1 MPLASPPSVAIVGAG
16 WMGETHLR
24 CYAAQGIKVL
34 GLVDPDTDRARQL
47 AERYNVPRVCPSLP
61 DLLSACRPTGISV
74 TSPEN
79 HHADAAVLA
88 LESGIGVLV
97 EKPLA
102 DNLDD
107 GRRIVE
113 AAKRSGAV
121 LIPAQILRFA
131 AHYRSLREHI
141 KRGDIGEIVGIT
153 ARRDRTRAIGE
164 HYAHVHPA
172 YLTLV
177 HDIDQVIWLT
187 KSRFVRVR
195 ALEHRRDSGCQADL
209 VFAQGEL
216 ATGVIVSLVS
226 GTLHAPDTLGGTS
239 DRLEVYG
246 SGGVASVDV
255 SRPLVEVNG
264 GHQHA
269 PDWILDPSDCTGAFG
284 AEIAH
289 FIDCLAAGE
298 PSTVVSPDDALA
310 GLQAVDGIMR
320 SIEARGSDVWLE
332 GGCLDA
338 NS

>member
-24 CYAAQGIKVL
+24 CYAAQGIEVL

-47 AERYNVPRVCPSLP
+47 AERYNVPQVFSSLP
-61 DLLSACRPTGISV
+61 ELLSTCRPTGISV

-88 LESGIGVLV
+88 LDSGIGVLV

-102 DNLDD
+102 DSLDD
-107 GRRIVE
+107 GRRILG

-121 LIPAQILRFA
+121 LIPAHILRFA
-131 AHYRSLREHI
+131 AHYRALREHI
-141 KRGDIGEIVGIT
+141 ERGDIGEIVGIS

-187 KSRFVRVR
+187 NSRFVRVR
-195 ALEHRRDSGCQADL
+195 ALEHRHDSGSQADL

-216 ATGVIVSLVS
+216 ANGVIVSLVS
-226 GTLHAPDTLGGTS
+226 GTLHAPDTFGGTS

-255 SRPLVEVNG
+255 SHPLVEVHGIN
-264 GHQHA
+264 QHA
-269 PDWILDPSDCTGAFG
+269 PDWILDPSDATGAFG

-289 FIDCLAAGE
+289 FVDRLAAGE
-298 PSTVVSPDDALA
+298 PSSVVSPDDALA
-310 GLQAVDGIMR
+310 GLQAIDGIVR
-320 SIEARGSDVWLE
+320 SIEARGSDIWLE
-332 GGCLDA
+332 ESGLHA

>member
-1 MPLASPPSVAIVGAG
+1 MPLAFPPTVAIVGAG

-24 CYAAQGIKVL
+24 CYAAQGIEVL

-47 AERYNVPRVCPSLP
+47 AERYRVPQVFSSLP
-61 DLLSACRPTGISV
+61 ELLSACRPTGISV

-88 LESGIGVLV
+88 LDSGIGVLV

-102 DNLDD
+102 DSLAD
-107 GRRIVE
+107 GRRILK

-121 LIPAQILRFA
+121 LIPAHILRFA
-131 AHYRSLREHI
+131 AHYRALREHI
-141 KRGDIGEIVGIT
+141 ERGDIGEIVGIS

-187 KSRFVRVR
+187 NSRFVRVR
-195 ALEHRRDSGCQADL
+195 ALEHRRDPGSQADL

-216 ATGVIVSLVS
+216 ANGVIISLVS
-226 GTLHAPDTLGGTS
+226 GTLHATDTFGGNS

-255 SRPLVEVNG
+255 SHPLVEVHGVN
-264 GHQHA
+264 QKA
-269 PDWILDPSDCTGAFG
+269 PDWILDPSDATGAFG

-289 FIDCLAAGE
+289 FVDRLAAGE
-298 PSTVVSPDDALA
+298 PSSVVSPDDALA
-310 GLQAVDGIMR
+310 GLQAIDGIIR
-320 SIEARGSDVWLE
+320 SIEARGSDIWIDE
-332 GGCLDA
+332 GDLHA
-338 NS
+338 NP